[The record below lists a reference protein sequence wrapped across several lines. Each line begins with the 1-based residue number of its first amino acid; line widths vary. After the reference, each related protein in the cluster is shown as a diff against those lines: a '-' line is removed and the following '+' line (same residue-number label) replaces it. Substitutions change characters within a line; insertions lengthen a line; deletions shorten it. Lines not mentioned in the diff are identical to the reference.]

1 MILCGIDTCDGKGV
15 KSPFCDIHGKELVCG
30 DRVMVSFKTPRED
43 GITYVNF
50 AFATVVFEREK
61 GWALYA
67 GRKLGFLAQP
77 LTQEYITEHEVER
90 RRFKDEEETYL
101 SLKSYCKAATEVLK
115 KQKRRNKKW
124 KKN

>member
-1 MILCGIDTCDGKGV
+1 MIIAVIDTCEGKGV

-50 AFATVVFEREK
+50 AFATVVFECEK

-90 RRFKDEEETYL
+90 RRLVDEDEIALKAYEAALDFLKEIKKEE
-101 SLKSYCKAATEVLK
+101 
-115 KQKRRNKKW
+115 
-124 KKN
+124 